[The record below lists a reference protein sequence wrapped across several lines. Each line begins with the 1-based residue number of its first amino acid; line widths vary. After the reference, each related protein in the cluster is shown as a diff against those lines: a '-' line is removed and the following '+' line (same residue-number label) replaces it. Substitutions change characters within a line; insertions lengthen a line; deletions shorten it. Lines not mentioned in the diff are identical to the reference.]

1 MEAKKIKLKNLTFS
15 ESKNL
20 KRRLVKR
27 KKVAISNR
35 ELRNLGKYFVEY
47 APFGI
52 LTLNREGYIDFCS
65 SKIVNFTGV
74 QNTNDLIGI
83 HAPSIPTYQKI
94 GLSDYLNQAYQG
106 KSFQSNPV
114 RYFSYFGN
122 VESIRKFTIIPLKST
137 WGSIKRIILIIE
149 DAEKEQREKNALEKK
164 KRELKRLVDIRTEEL
179 QNKVRELEK
188 SKTATMDAM
197 GELNIAY
204 SKLKKLDK
212 IKSDFIDVVS
222 HQLRTPLT
230 SIRWNLE
237 MILSGSLGKINNLKQ
252 KQSLDY
258 IFTGIMTLIDNLED
272 MIAVSSFESKEDIKI
287 NPEKVS
293 LKDLFQEILQESQ
306 EEAKSNQIKVK
317 LENNIKKDIFYL
329 DKPKIRKV
337 FKVLIDNAIKY
348 SRVGGKV
355 LIKINLE
362 NNINKE
368 LAVSVTDTGIG
379 VNKSQQERLFDKF
392 FRSKDATYHAPN
404 GLGLGLYIAKK
415 YIEAHN
421 GEIRFKS
428 ILNKGTTFF
437 VNIPFS

>member
-1 MEAKKIKLKNLTFS
+1 METKKIKLKNISLT
-15 ESKNL
+15 EADIL
-20 KRRLVKR
+20 KKRPVKR
-27 KKVAISNR
+27 KKVSISNR
-35 ELRNLGKYFVEY
+35 EIKNLGKYFVEY

-52 LTLNREGYIDFCS
+52 LTLNKEGYIDFCS
-65 SKIVNFTGV
+65 SKVVNFTGV
-74 QNTNDLIGI
+74 KKLSDLIGI
-83 HAPSIPTYQKI
+83 HAPSIPTYKKI
-94 GLSDYLNQAYQG
+94 GLSDYLNEAYKG
-106 KSFQSNPV
+106 SAFQSQPV

-122 VESIRKFTIIPLKST
+122 IESIRKFTIIPLKNS
-137 WGSIKRIILIIE
+137 WGDIKRLLLIIE
-149 DAEKEQREKNALEKK
+149 DAEKEQKEKLALERK
-164 KRELKRLVDIRTEEL
+164 KRELKRLVDLRTIEL
-179 QNKVRELEK
+179 QNKVKELEK
-188 SKTATMDAM
+188 SKLATMDAM
-197 GELNIAY
+197 SELNTAY

-237 MILSGSLGKINNLKQ
+237 MILTGSLGKINNTKQ

-272 MIAVSSFESKEDIKI
+272 MIAVSSFESKEDIKL
-287 NPEKVS
+287 NPVKVS
-293 LKDLFQEILQESQ
+293 LKELFQEILQESQ
-306 EEAKSNQIKVK
+306 EEAKANQITVK
-317 LENNIKKDIFYL
+317 IENNIKKDIFYL
-329 DKPKIRKV
+329 DRPKIRKV
-337 FKVLIDNAIKY
+337 FKVLVDNAIKY

-368 LAVSVTDTGIG
+368 LAVSVTDSGIG
-379 VNKSQQERLFDKF
+379 VNENQQERLFDKF

-428 ILNKGTTFF
+428 ILNRGTTFF